1 MSHIVLRIGGAAL
14 LLLAAACAQAPR
26 TNPSPAP
33 QTRPAEERPRQQ
45 PDAPSGGSDSA
56 AGPARPGG
64 AAQPRAYNRVITS
77 AAETQRGLFATHR
90 IGERLY
96 FEIPR
101 RELGKD
107 LLLISRA
114 AAGSGGR
121 ANRVLRW
128 ERVGNR
134 VLLRQ
139 QSYGVV
145 ADTTL
150 PISRAVESSN
160 FGPIIASFNIESFGP
175 DSAPVIDVTRL
186 FTSNVTEFAGVT
198 GVQADRTFLE
208 AVHAFPTNID
218 VIGIQTGTA
227 QAQGGGGPGGPG
239 GGAARPQTA
248 TVRMSW
254 SMLKLPEE
262 PMMPRLADKRV
273 GYISTQLIDYGRNEH
288 RATTRRYIHR
298 FRLEKKDPAAAV
310 SDPVKQ
316 IVFWI
321 DPATPD
327 WIVPYVKRGVEAWQP
342 AYRDAGFSNAIVARE
357 APKDD
362 PTWSKHDARHSMIY
376 WVASTTENATG
387 GQTVDP
393 RSGEIIKAEV
403 NMFHNIMNL
412 LRNWYFI
419 QVSPLDPRAMTLPL
433 PDSLMGRLVQYVV
446 THEVG
451 HAIGFPHNMKASSQ
465 YPVDSLRSASFLR
478 RMGGHVSTL
487 MDYSRYNYVA
497 QPEDKIPLDLLVPD
511 VGPYDRYAV
520 MWGHTPIP
528 GATTPDDER
537 VQLDKWSRM
546 QDTMPWL
553 RYTTDDATNDPGA
566 LTEAVGDADA
576 VRASTLG
583 LKNLERVMGSMLKVA
598 ERPGEDYEMLSE
610 LYGEAVGQWSR
621 YMSHVAA
628 VIGSA
633 ETQERYGT
641 GPRFF
646 PMSRERQ
653 RDAMRFLNQ
662 SAFHPPEYFLDQ
674 DILRRIESEGVV
686 SRFRTAQGRV
696 LSTLLADSR
705 LNRLIEYEALANG
718 ERNTYTV
725 ADLLGDMRR
734 GIWGELSMPS
744 VRIDVFRRNLQR
756 SYLETVDARINPPPR
771 AAAAPA
777 APGGPTGPGGGQ
789 AAAPAASDARPILR
803 GELIELEREVAAAIR
818 KASDPM
824 TRLHLEDVRLQIQ
837 RTLNPER

>member
-1 MSHIVLRIGGAAL
+1 MSHIVSRIGGAAL
-14 LLLAAACAQAPR
+14 LLLGAACATRPTTTAN
-26 TNPSPAP
+26 TPAP
-33 QTRPAEERPRQQ
+33 PTRTAEG
-45 PDAPSGGSDSA
+45 APSAATPGGPGGGDSA
-56 AGPARPGG
+56 AGPATRGG
-64 AAQPRAYNRVITS
+64 PAQPRAYNRVITP
-77 AAETQRGLFATHR
+77 AAQTQRGLFITHR

-96 FEIPR
+96 FEIPP

-107 LLLISRA
+107 MLLISRA

-128 ERVGNR
+128 ERMGNR

-139 QSYGVV
+139 QSYNVV
-145 ADTTL
+145 ADSAL
-150 PISRAVESSN
+150 PIARAVQSSN

-175 DSAPVIDVTRL
+175 DSAPVIEVTRL
-186 FTSNVTEFAGVT
+186 YTTNVSEFAGVT
-198 GVQADRTFLE
+198 QLQADRTFLE
-208 AVHAFPTNID
+208 DVHAFPTNVD
-218 VIGIQTGTA
+218 VIGIQTGMQTPP
-227 QAQGGGGPGGPG
+227 GGGAGGPG
-239 GGAARPQTA
+239 GGPAAARPQTA
-248 TVRMSW
+248 SVRMSW

-262 PMMPRLADKRV
+262 PMMPRLHDKRV
-273 GYISTQLIDYGRNEH
+273 GYISTQLIDYGRSEH

-298 FRLEKKDPAAAV
+298 FRLEKKDPSAAV
-310 SDPVKQ
+310 SDPEKQ
-316 IVFWI
+316 VVFWI

-327 WIVPYVKRGVEAWQP
+327 WLVPFVKRGVEAWQP

-357 APKDD
+357 APTDD

-419 QVSPLDPRAMTLPL
+419 QVSPLDARAMTLPL

-465 YPVDSLRSASFLR
+465 YPVDSLRSAAFLR
-478 RMGGHVSTL
+478 KMGGHVSTL

-497 QPEDKIPLDLLVPD
+497 QPEDGIPIDLLVPD

-528 GATTPDDER
+528 GAKTPDDER
-537 VQLDKWSRM
+537 AQLDTWARM

-583 LKNLERVMGSMLKVA
+583 LKNLERVMDSMLTVA
-598 ERPGEDYEMLSE
+598 ERPGEDYELLSE
-610 LYGEAVGQWSR
+610 LYGEAVSQWSR

-628 VIGSA
+628 VVGSA
-633 ETQERYGT
+633 ESQERYGT

-662 SAFHPPEYFLDQ
+662 NAFHPPEYFLDQ

-686 SRFRTAQGRV
+686 SRFRTAQTRV
-696 LSTLLADSR
+696 LATLLADSR

-718 ERNTYTV
+718 EAQPYTV

-734 GIWGELSMPS
+734 GIWGELTMPS
-744 VRIDVFRRNLQR
+744 VRVDVFRRNLQR
-756 SYLETVDARINPPPR
+756 AYLETVDARINPPPR
-771 AAAAPA
+771 TTPAPG
-777 APGGPTGPGGGQ
+777 PGGPGGQ
-789 AAAPAASDARPILR
+789 GQNAAPQATDARPILR
-803 GELIELEREVAAAIR
+803 GELIELDRAVQAAIR

-837 RTLNPER
+837 RTLNPND